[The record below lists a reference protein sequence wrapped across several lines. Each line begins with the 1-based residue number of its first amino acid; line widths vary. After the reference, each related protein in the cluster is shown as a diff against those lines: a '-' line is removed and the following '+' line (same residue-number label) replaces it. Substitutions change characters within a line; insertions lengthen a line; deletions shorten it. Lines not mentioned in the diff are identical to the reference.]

1 MRLIMSV
8 QREIRILHEIASSRM
23 LLAMTPV
30 MCHDLIL
37 SLRAKRG
44 NLALRQSRRVMNL
57 KQAGIVAF
65 VCGLMVCLCPAA
77 ARSDDTE
84 ALAKRIQSSYDA
96 IKDFKAHF
104 VQESSIKSWNA
115 EQVQKAKGVVYL
127 KKGGKMFWDYQ
138 TPTPQ
143 QIISDGRKLWFY
155 EPEDK
160 QVMVTT
166 VGEGLQ
172 SQVSADLLNGKAQ
185 LTRDFA
191 IRDITAAADRDGGG
205 YVLELIP
212 RAAQPNLSKIILKAD
227 RNTFQIKQTEV
238 YDLFDN
244 ITRITFSRV
253 EIDTLLSDALFT
265 FIPPPGVESV
275 APPALPLPDQKP

>member
-1 MRLIMSV
+1 MRFMRV
-8 QREIRILHEIASSRM
+8 ARWGTA
-23 LLAMTPV
+23 LLVCA
-30 MCHDLIL
+30 
-37 SLRAKRG
+37 
-44 NLALRQSRRVMNL
+44 
-57 KQAGIVAF
+57 VAA
-65 VCGLMVCLCPAA
+65 VLPPAA
-77 ARSDDTE
+77 SRSDDTE
-84 ALAKRIQSSYDA
+84 ALAKRIQTAYDA

-115 EQVQKAKGVVYL
+115 EQVQKAEGTVYL

-138 TPTPQ
+138 SPTPQ
-143 QIISDGRKLWFY
+143 QIICDGRQLWFY

-185 LTRDFA
+185 LARDFT
-191 IRDITAAADRDGGG
+191 IRDITSPSDREGGC

-212 RAAQPNLSKIILKAD
+212 RAAQPNLSKIILRAD

-244 ITRITFSRV
+244 LTRISFSRV

-265 FIPPPGVESV
+265 FITPPGVESV
-275 APPALPLPDQKP
+275 APPALPLPDRKP

>member
-1 MRLIMSV
+1 MGVMRIKRWV
-8 QREIRILHEIASSRM
+8 TIA
-23 LLAMTPV
+23 
-30 MCHDLIL
+30 
-37 SLRAKRG
+37 
-44 NLALRQSRRVMNL
+44 
-57 KQAGIVAF
+57 
-65 VCGLMVCLCPAA
+65 MVCAGAA
-77 ARSDDTE
+77 CLIPGASRSDDTG
-84 ALAKRIQSSYDA
+84 ALVQRIQASYDA
-96 IKDFKAHF
+96 IRDFKAHF

-115 EQVQKAKGVVYL
+115 EQVQKAEGMVYL
-127 KKGGKMFWDYQ
+127 KKGGRMFWDYQ
-138 TPTPQ
+138 SPTPQ
-143 QIISDGRKLWFY
+143 QIISDGKQLWFY

-185 LTRDFA
+185 LTRDFT
-191 IRDITAAADRDGGG
+191 IRDITAPSDREGGC
-205 YVLELIP
+205 YALELIP
-212 RAAQPNLSKIILKAD
+212 RTAQPNLSKIILRAD

-244 ITRITFSRV
+244 LTRITFARV

-275 APPALPLPDQKP
+275 APPALPLPDRKP

>member
-1 MRLIMSV
+1 MRFAMKQWGMVALACLV
-8 QREIRILHEIASSRM
+8 LSS
-23 LLAMTPV
+23 
-30 MCHDLIL
+30 
-37 SLRAKRG
+37 
-44 NLALRQSRRVMNL
+44 
-57 KQAGIVAF
+57 F
-65 VCGLMVCLCPAA
+65 YPAA
-77 ARSDDTE
+77 SLSDDTE
-84 ALAKRIQSSYDA
+84 ALAKRIQTSYDA
-96 IKDFKAHF
+96 IKDFKARF

-115 EQVQKAKGVVYL
+115 EQVQKAEGMVYL

-138 TPTPQ
+138 VPTPQ
-143 QIISDGRKLWFY
+143 QIISDGKQLWFY

-160 QVMVTT
+160 QVMVTS

-205 YVLELIP
+205 HVLELVP
-212 RAAQPNLSKIILKAD
+212 RAAQPNLSKIILTVD

-244 ITRITFSRV
+244 ITRISFSRV
-253 EIDTLLSDALFT
+253 EIDTLLSDALFS

-275 APPALPLPDQKP
+275 APPALPLPDQKQ

>member
-1 MRLIMSV
+1 MKRWESVVMACVVMSC
-8 QREIRILHEIASSRM
+8 
-23 LLAMTPV
+23 LL
-30 MCHDLIL
+30 
-37 SLRAKRG
+37 
-44 NLALRQSRRVMNL
+44 
-57 KQAGIVAF
+57 
-65 VCGLMVCLCPAA
+65 PAA
-77 ARSDDTE
+77 SPGDDTE
-84 ALAKRIQSSYDA
+84 ALAKRIQASYDA

-115 EQVQKAKGVVYL
+115 EQVQKAEGMVYL
-127 KKGGKMFWDYQ
+127 KKGGKMFWDYRS
-138 TPTPQ
+138 PTPQ
-143 QIISDGRKLWFY
+143 QIISDGKQLWFY

-185 LTRDFA
+185 LTRDFV
-191 IRDITAAADRDGGG
+191 IRDITTPSDRDGGSH
-205 YVLELIP
+205 VLELIP
-212 RAAQPNLSKIILKAD
+212 RTSQPNLSKIVLKAD
-227 RNTFQIKQTEV
+227 RNTFQIRQTEV

-244 ITRITFSRV
+244 LTRITFSRV

-265 FIPPPGVESV
+265 FISPPGVESV

>member
-1 MRLIMSV
+1 MKLKKAGSV
-8 QREIRILHEIASSRM
+8 ACACG
-23 LLAMTPV
+23 LLA
-30 MCHDLIL
+30 
-37 SLRAKRG
+37 
-44 NLALRQSRRVMNL
+44 
-57 KQAGIVAF
+57 
-65 VCGLMVCLCPAA
+65 CLFPASV
-77 ARSDDTE
+77 RSDDTE
-84 ALAKRIQSSYDA
+84 ALAKRIQASYDA

-115 EQVQKAKGVVYL
+115 EQVQKAEGVVYL

-143 QIISDGRKLWFY
+143 QIISDGKQLWFY

-160 QVMVTT
+160 QVMVTS

-185 LTRDFA
+185 LIRDFA
-191 IRDITAAADRDGGG
+191 IRDITAAADRDGG
-205 YVLELIP
+205 YALELIP
-212 RAAQPNLSKIILKAD
+212 RAAQPNLSKIILKVD

-275 APPALPLPDQKP
+275 APPALPLPDQKQ